1 MTTTIVM
8 SDAGAGEGFV
18 HYAAGAMNN
27 SQTLSA
33 GNLEAPAAEATS
45 ISESSLVLK
54 HKLQELESKLK
65 DKFAQEMQEL
75 RDDLHDLQ
83 SRCTVLAVNEF
94 NKNTELQELRKELI
108 KVRNHP
114 CAAIDCEYTFSTFQ
128 LLVI

>member
-8 SDAGAGEGFV
+8 SDAGVGEGFV
-18 HYAAGAMNN
+18 HYAASALDN

-54 HKLQELESKLK
+54 HKLHVLESKLK

-114 CAAIDCEYTFSTFQ
+114 CATIDCEYTFRFQ